1 MGTFVSFPEAFPTAD
16 VRIVDGLKFQVK
28 FHKSLSK
35 ENAIKFDAVFD
46 ASRML
51 LDFDAVDVSA
61 INTETLIRDCE
72 IVKDAISQHPKR
84 FMEIVSTFA
93 NKNSSISEIIESF
106 RVLKELGLS
115 EDQITEKKGGF
126 FFLIVALAILASGCA
141 HCTQGGRY
149 PPVKHP

>member
-1 MGTFVSFPEAFPTAD
+1 MQHTRNRSEDCILDMGTFVSFPEAFPTAD

-61 INTETLIRDCE
+61 VYGDCFN
-72 IVKDAISQHPKR
+72 ICK
-84 FMEIVSTFA
+84 
-93 NKNSSISEIIESF
+93 
-106 RVLKELGLS
+106 
-115 EDQITEKKGGF
+115 
-126 FFLIVALAILASGCA
+126 
-141 HCTQGGRY
+141 
-149 PPVKHP
+149 